1 MSAKCSPG
9 ELLCATRHV
18 APKTLIPSHEHP
30 SLAAENRDANCSP
43 HFVERAAKTIFTP
56 IRSASLES
64 IDWMCLGTARRGAG
78 PLSKPSQGGF
88 RPRVPAALRRPV
100 STFGDAR
107 VKVHSSAGRSR
118 SAPSELGE
126 VFLPRPRSHRP
137 TGHALGRRPSRR
149 PRSAR
154 RAPET
159 SGTVPTHSLTG
170 VARGGRL
177 VHRGAAAGPPRGG
190 LFLSSSLSLTPPGGA
205 GALTAARAAAL
216 EERRGRRRRTGR
228 SAAGWERERR
238 AGAIG
243 SPPRRGTPALRSPRW
258 TWTTT
263 TLTLSAAARAGFFFP
278 RRAVLIRSALLVCII
293 CPQCIRLQLSRIE
306 EAHTAFRVCID
317 VDEICGVA

>member
-30 SLAAENRDANCSP
+30 SLAAELENRDANCSP

-100 STFGDAR
+100 STFEDAR
-107 VKVHSSAGRSR
+107 VKVRSSAGRSR

-126 VFLPRPRSHRP
+126 VFLPRPRSHRS

-154 RAPET
+154 RRT
-159 SGTVPTHSLTG
+159 GDLKTVPTHSLAG
-170 VARGGRL
+170 VARGG
-177 VHRGAAAGPPRGG
+177 GASRPPRGRR
-190 LFLSSSLSLTPPGGA
+190 GA
-205 GALTAARAAAL
+205 GRPLPLPPPAA
-216 EERRGRRRRTGR
+216 
-228 SAAGWERERR
+228 
-238 AGAIG
+238 
-243 SPPRRGTPALRSPRW
+243 PAP
-258 TWTTT
+258 
-263 TLTLSAAARAGFFFP
+263 
-278 RRAVLIRSALLVCII
+278 
-293 CPQCIRLQLSRIE
+293 
-306 EAHTAFRVCID
+306 
-317 VDEICGVA
+317 